1 MKDEVSKTSFEK
13 FSEQVYDNI
22 YRQSGHYACDVLGT
36 KKSSNQQLFR
46 DEIFYLVVEKIWKE
60 MNPKKQFNN

>member
-1 MKDEVSKTSFEK
+1 MKDEVSKTIFEK
-13 FSEQVYDNI
+13 FSEQVYDSI

-60 MNPKKQFNN
+60 MNPKK

>member
-1 MKDEVSKTSFEK
+1 MKDEVSKTSLEK

-22 YRQSGHYACDVLGT
+22 YRQSGYYACDVLGT
-36 KKSSNQQLFR
+36 KKSSHQQLFR

-60 MNPKKQFNN
+60 MNPKK